1 MKFLEQFEK
10 YNYKSLLQEDVAK
23 AFLLDIS
30 YFLDEKNKKPE
41 ELCDIYISNQG
52 DEMFV
57 LLFGDKRDIHTMCNE
72 WDNKVSIF
80 VAFGSE
86 NRKVLR
92 KIKYN
97 IIEIILCKDRDID
110 REEESSLNITRKI
123 ILPYDIDD
131 AGTVEIPDE
140 EAVEIPFYMIPTS
153 DFSLNKR
160 KIEALEKCMPE
171 KGLEVLFQEKKSGR
185 GNKETF
191 ESKTYEKIEEWL
203 KHVYQERENN

>member
-10 YNYKSLLQEDVAK
+10 YNYKSLLHENVAK
-23 AFLLDIS
+23 AFQMDIS
-30 YFLDEKNKKPE
+30 YFWDEQNKKPE
-41 ELCDIYISNQG
+41 ELCDIYISDRG
-52 DEMFV
+52 DEMFI
-57 LLFGDKRDIHTMCNE
+57 LLFGDKKNIHSLCNE
-72 WDNKVSIF
+72 WDNKVSVF

-97 IIEIILCKDRDID
+97 VIEIILCKNKDID

-123 ILPYDIDD
+123 ILPYKIDD
-131 AGTVEIPDE
+131 DGSVEIPDE

-153 DFSLNKR
+153 DFSLNK
-160 KIEALEKCMPE
+160 KQVEALEKCMPE
-171 KGLEVLFQEKKSGR
+171 KELEVLFQENKSGR
-185 GNKETF
+185 GNRKTF

-203 KHVYQERENN
+203 KHVYQERQSK